1 MSLKIS
7 AVQPRSLAHKVGI
20 RKGDTIISINS
31 MPINDFFDLEYYSND
46 YQLDFELLD
55 TEGEPKFITIERV
68 NGKTLGIE
76 PEPHNVRICRNHC
89 IFCFVD
95 QMPPKMRHSL
105 YVKDDDYLFSYVF
118 GNYITLN
125 NLESIDI
132 NRIVNQHI
140 SPLYVSV
147 HTTNPELRQK
157 MMRYKEN
164 YDIVKTLIELS
175 QKGIEFHLQ
184 IVAVP
189 GYNCGEELEKT
200 LETLLN
206 ESIAALSIGIVPVGL
221 TGFREHLT
229 PLSPFNSDLALETL
243 KIIDRY
249 REKSP
254 IIYGADELFLLTE
267 TPIPEADYYGDF
279 PQLENGI
286 GMLRLTLMNYE
297 KKRKSFIKELDKAG
311 GNFLLLTSTL
321 ANTILQ
327 EIADDLNNHL
337 KQARVKVQPI
347 KNNFF
352 GGYVGVSG
360 LLTASDILS
369 QVQPLPQEN
378 IIIPENLFNTDG
390 LTLDDVSQLEL
401 HDKLQVPIL
410 IVDPYFEDWE
420 WI

>member
-7 AVQPRSLAHKVGI
+7 AVQPRSLANEAGI
-20 RKGDTIISINS
+20 KKGDTIISINS

-321 ANTILQ
+321 ANTVLQ

-337 KQARVKVQPI
+337 KQAKVKVQPI
-347 KNNFF
+347 RNNFF

-369 QVQPLPQEN
+369 QIQPLPQES

>member
-1 MSLKIS
+1 MSLKIN
-7 AVQPRSLAHKVGI
+7 AIQPRSLASKAGI
-20 RKGDTIISINS
+20 KKGDTIISINS

-55 TEGEPKFITIERV
+55 ADGKPKFISIERL
-68 NGKTLGIE
+68 NGKSLGIE
-76 PEPHNVRICRNHC
+76 PEPHNVRTCHNHC

-95 QMPPKMRHSL
+95 QMPPNMRSSL

-125 NLESIDI
+125 NLEPADI
-132 NRIVNQHI
+132 KRIVNQHI

-147 HTTNPELRQK
+147 HTTNPVLRQQ
-157 MMRYKEN
+157 MMRYKDN
-164 YDIVKTLIELS
+164 YDIVKDLRELS

-189 GYNCGEELEKT
+189 GYNCGEQLDKT
-200 LETLLN
+200 LDTLLN

-221 TGFREHLT
+221 TGFREHLI

-243 KIIDRY
+243 KIIDKY

-254 IIYGADELFLLTE
+254 IVYGADELFLLSE
-267 TPIPEADYYGDF
+267 MPIPEAEYYGDF

-286 GMLRLTLMNYE
+286 GMLRLTMMNYQ
-297 KKRKSFIKELDKAG
+297 KKCKSFTRELDKAG
-311 GNFLLLTSTL
+311 GNFLILTSVL
-321 ANTILQ
+321 ANSILE
-327 EIADDLNNHL
+327 EIANDLNTRL
-337 KQARVKVQPI
+337 KQAKVKVQAI
-347 KNNFF
+347 RNNFF
-352 GGYVGVSG
+352 GGNVGVSG
-360 LLTASDILS
+360 LLTASDILNQVKPLS
-369 QVQPLPQEN
+369 QESIIMTEN
-378 IIIPENLFNTDG
+378 IFNTDG
-390 LTLDDVSQLEL
+390 LTLDAVSQLEL
-401 HDKLQVPIL
+401 RNKLQVPIL

>member
-46 YQLDFELLD
+46 YQLYFELLD
-55 TEGEPKFITIERV
+55 SEGEPKFITIERV

-337 KQARVKVQPI
+337 KQAKVKVQPI
-347 KNNFF
+347 RNNFF

-369 QVQPLPQEN
+369 QVQPLPQES

>member
-125 NLESIDI
+125 NLESMDI

-147 HTTNPELRQK
+147 HTTNPALRQK

-164 YDIVKTLIELS
+164 YDIVKTLMELS

-200 LETLLN
+200 LDTLLN

-229 PLSPFNSDLALETL
+229 PLAPFNSDLALETL

-321 ANTILQ
+321 ANTVLQ

-337 KQARVKVQPI
+337 KQAKVKVQPI
-347 KNNFF
+347 RNNFF

-369 QVQPLPQEN
+369 QVQPLPQES

>member
-46 YQLDFELLD
+46 YQLYFELLD
-55 TEGEPKFITIERV
+55 SEGEPKFITIERV

-125 NLESIDI
+125 NLESMDI

-147 HTTNPELRQK
+147 HTTNPVLRQK

-164 YDIVKTLIELS
+164 YDIVKTLMELS

-189 GYNCGEELEKT
+189 GYNCGKELEKT

-229 PLSPFNSDLALETL
+229 PLAPFNSDLALETL

-321 ANTILQ
+321 ANTVLQ

-347 KNNFF
+347 RNNFF

-369 QVQPLPQEN
+369 QVQPLPQES

>member
-46 YQLDFELLD
+46 YQLYFELLD
-55 TEGEPKFITIERV
+55 SEGEPKFITIERV

-369 QVQPLPQEN
+369 QVQPLPQES

>member
-1 MSLKIS
+1 
-7 AVQPRSLAHKVGI
+7 
-20 RKGDTIISINS
+20 
-31 MPINDFFDLEYYSND
+31 
-46 YQLDFELLD
+46 
-55 TEGEPKFITIERV
+55 
-68 NGKTLGIE
+68 
-76 PEPHNVRICRNHC
+76 
-89 IFCFVD
+89 
-95 QMPPKMRHSL
+95 
-105 YVKDDDYLFSYVF
+105 
-118 GNYITLN
+118 
-125 NLESIDI
+125 
-132 NRIVNQHI
+132 
-140 SPLYVSV
+140 
-147 HTTNPELRQK
+147 
-157 MMRYKEN
+157 MRYKEN
-164 YDIVKTLIELS
+164 YDIVKTLMELS

-200 LETLLN
+200 LDTLLN

-297 KKRKSFIKELDKAG
+297 KKRKSFIKELDKSG
-311 GNFLLLTSTL
+311 GNFLILTSTL
-321 ANTILQ
+321 ANTVLQ

-337 KQARVKVQPI
+337 KQAKVKVQPI
-347 KNNFF
+347 RNNFF

-369 QVQPLPQEN
+369 QVQPLTQEN

>member
-321 ANTILQ
+321 ANTVLQ

-337 KQARVKVQPI
+337 KQAKVKVQPI
-347 KNNFF
+347 RNNFF

>member
-321 ANTILQ
+321 ANTVLQ

-337 KQARVKVQPI
+337 KQAKVKVQPI
-347 KNNFF
+347 RNNFF

-369 QVQPLPQEN
+369 QIQPLPQES

>member
-7 AVQPRSLAHKVGI
+7 AVQPRSLAHKAGI
-20 RKGDTIISINS
+20 KKGDTIISINS

-321 ANTILQ
+321 ANTVLQ

-337 KQARVKVQPI
+337 KQAKVKVQPI
-347 KNNFF
+347 RNNFF
-352 GGYVGVSG
+352 GGYVSVSG

-378 IIIPENLFNTDG
+378 IIIPENLFNTDD

>member
-46 YQLDFELLD
+46 YQLYFELLD
-55 TEGEPKFITIERV
+55 SEGEPKFITIERV

-125 NLESIDI
+125 NLESMDI

-147 HTTNPELRQK
+147 HTTNPALRQK

-164 YDIVKTLIELS
+164 YDIVKTLMELS

-229 PLSPFNSDLALETL
+229 PLAPFNSDLALETL

-321 ANTILQ
+321 ANTVLQ

-347 KNNFF
+347 RNNFF

-369 QVQPLPQEN
+369 QVQPLPQES

>member
-286 GMLRLTLMNYE
+286 GMLRLTFMNYE

-321 ANTILQ
+321 ANTVLQ

-337 KQARVKVQPI
+337 KQAKVKVQPI
-347 KNNFF
+347 RNNFF

-369 QVQPLPQEN
+369 QVQPLPQES

-401 HDKLQVPIL
+401 HDKLQVPVL

>member
-46 YQLDFELLD
+46 YQLYFELLD
-55 TEGEPKFITIERV
+55 SEGEPKFITIERV

>member
-7 AVQPRSLAHKVGI
+7 AVQPRSLANEAGI
-20 RKGDTIISINS
+20 KKGDTIISINS

-164 YDIVKTLIELS
+164 YDIVKTLMELS

-321 ANTILQ
+321 ANTVLQ

-337 KQARVKVQPI
+337 KQAKVKVQPI
-347 KNNFF
+347 RNNFF

-378 IIIPENLFNTDG
+378 IIIPENLFNTDD

>member
-7 AVQPRSLAHKVGI
+7 AVQPRSLAHKAGI
-20 RKGDTIISINS
+20 RIGDTIISINS

-46 YQLDFELLD
+46 YQLYFELLD
-55 TEGEPKFITIERV
+55 SEGEPKFITIERV

-327 EIADDLNNHL
+327 EITADLNNHL
-337 KQARVKVQPI
+337 KQAKVKVQPI
-347 KNNFF
+347 RNNFF